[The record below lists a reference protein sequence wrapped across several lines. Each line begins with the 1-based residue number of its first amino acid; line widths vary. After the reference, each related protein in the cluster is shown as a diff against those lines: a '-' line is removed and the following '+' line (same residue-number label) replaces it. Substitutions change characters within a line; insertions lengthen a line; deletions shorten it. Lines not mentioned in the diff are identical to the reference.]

1 MFIRAKEEAG
11 VPRIVAL
18 EKKKNQ
24 GQVAKKGNDI
34 TWCFRDFSYLVLVSV
49 GLCGAPGCAFFCC
62 VSFPTGH

>member
-11 VPRIVAL
+11 IPRIVAL

-34 TWCFRDFSYLVLVSV
+34 TSVS
-49 GLCGAPGCAFFCC
+49 GT
-62 VSFPTGH
+62 SPT